1 MYQLTQREQEL
12 CKEIVDCAYR
22 IHKELGPG
30 LLEKIYEACFC
41 YELGKKQIPFERQ
54 VYLSVRYDGLEFDKG
69 LRMDVFVNELVICEL
84 KAVDIVNPIWEA
96 QLLSHLKM
104 TQMHVGFVLNFNVKL
119 MKEGIRRYCSQ

>member
-69 LRMDVFVNELVICEL
+69 LRMDVFVKRACHLRIESGGHRQSYMGGP
-84 KAVDIVNPIWEA
+84 IVKSFKNDPKCMSA
-96 QLLSHLKM
+96 L
-104 TQMHVGFVLNFNVKL
+104 F
-119 MKEGIRRYCSQ
+119 